1 LNQGAATRSEG
12 SMRKSD
18 FTGEEILAILGELDR
33 DPVAAVAQRHDVSKQ
48 TIYVWKKRFGSSKES
63 RHGSD
68 WESLKPDLGEPLG
81 SDLEHFCAVHYG
93 APEINVVREAVRTFI
108 DDRLARDPELK
119 KRFDKVQQDH
129 TRNRNKTPQNHL
141 PVFQRNRAA
150 LFSLTVAVS
159 AI

>member
-1 LNQGAATRSEG
+1 
-12 SMRKSD
+12 MRKSN
-18 FTGEEILAILGELDR
+18 FTVEEILAILGELDC

-68 WESLKPDLGEPLG
+68 WDSFKLYLGEPLG

-108 DDRLARDPELK
+108 DDRLARDPELR

-129 TRNRNKTPQNHL
+129 TEKQRQESSEPSSGISTRPSGIVL
-141 PVFQRNRAA
+141 PYNGGVGDMK
-150 LFSLTVAVS
+150 S
-159 AI
+159 